1 MHIRISNIEQEN
13 IFWIYQILQKRM
25 CLVCKDISRANYA
38 PPDSGKHVSFGQV
51 HTYEYAKE
59 QEKVSMQKRVQ
70 CFIDNALTK
79 GTDENLR
86 ILMKN
91 QNC

>member
-1 MHIRISNIEQEN
+1 
-13 IFWIYQILQKRM
+13 M
-25 CLVCKDISRANYA
+25 CFACKDISRPNYA

-70 CFIDNALTK
+70 CFIGNALPK

-86 ILMKN
+86 NLMKN
-91 QNC
+91 QNF